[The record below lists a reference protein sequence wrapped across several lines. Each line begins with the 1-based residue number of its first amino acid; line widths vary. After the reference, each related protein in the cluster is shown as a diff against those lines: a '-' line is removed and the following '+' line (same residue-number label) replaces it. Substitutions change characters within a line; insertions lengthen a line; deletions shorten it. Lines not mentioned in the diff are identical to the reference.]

1 MTKLLGS
8 GRRYLF
14 IDLSSESWEVR
25 LFPLDQYRRYLGGE
39 ALAVSL
45 WSSLVG
51 DKVKVDP
58 LGADNPLCIVAGA
71 LTGTTTP
78 CAGHVSIVARS
89 PLTSLL
95 GTASGATSFGYAM
108 KKAGWD
114 ALVIAGS
121 SRRPMVLRVGPSSVE
136 FRTSERLIGL
146 SSEETVDSLNL
157 SSEERVLCIG
167 PAGEKK
173 IPFASIVS
181 DGFCFDRGGLGA
193 VLGSKRIKALVI
205 QEGDF
210 EIDPVNPR
218 VMSEAIGVVEKA
230 VCASDYAQR
239 LRLEGTLGLMDR
251 AMADGFAP
259 VENFSKRTDPRLFHL
274 SGNECRRRFSIDAV
288 DCAQCTMEC
297 RRTVQLPTGAMVL
310 PDYETV
316 AMLGGNLGN
325 FDLALALQWFRQCV
339 HFGLDPISTGNVLGW
354 AMEAQRRGVIGWA
367 SSLAFGRTDT
377 ISLTIELIALRKGI
391 GAQLSRGVRELSDA
405 FGGTEFACHTQGLEM
420 SAFDGRGAW
429 GEALLMGLGESFP
442 SYAEIFY
449 PRFFTKSLG
458 ARVAWAIFHE
468 DLVSSL
474 RALGC
479 CPHAAVPLIFEK
491 PRNAF
496 FGCAMVSQ
504 LMVWFPSL
512 MVKFFSPGL
521 FGRLFL
527 GLSGFEL
534 SDRELLAVGKRTVA
548 MKRRLNVAMGIDSFP
563 AVLPECFTLD
573 PASNHPREE
582 VVPYRRMYLRYLR
595 LRAKDREYRKEL

>member
-14 IDLSSESWEVR
+14 IDLTSETWEVR
-25 LFPLDQYRRYLGGE
+25 LFPLDLYRRYLGGE
-39 ALAVSL
+39 ALAISL

-51 DKVKVDP
+51 DETKVDP

-71 LTGTTTP
+71 LTGTKTP

-95 GTASGATSFGYAM
+95 GTASGSTSFGTAL

-114 ALVIAGS
+114 ALILAGS

-146 SSEETVDSLNL
+146 STEDTVASLNL
-157 SSEERVLCIG
+157 SPAERVLCIG
-167 PAGEKK
+167 PAGENK

-181 DGFCFDRGGLGA
+181 DGACFDRGGLGA

-205 QEGDF
+205 QEGDC
-210 EIDPVNPR
+210 EIEPVNPR
-218 VMSEAIGVVEKA
+218 VMSETIGEVEKT
-230 VCASDYAQR
+230 VCASDYVKR
-239 LRLEGTLGLMDR
+239 MRLEGTLGLMDR
-251 AMADGFAP
+251 AMDEGFAP
-259 VENFSKRTDPRLFHL
+259 VDNFSKRTDPRLFHL
-274 SGNECRRRFSIDAV
+274 SGNECRRRFSINSVA
-288 DCAQCTMEC
+288 CGQGTMEC
-297 RRTVQLPTGAMVL
+297 CRKVQLSTGGMVL

-316 AMLGGNLGN
+316 AVLGSNLGN
-325 FDLALALQWFRQCV
+325 YDLELVLQWFRQCIR
-339 HFGLDPISTGNVLGW
+339 FGLDPISTGNVLGW
-354 AMEAQRRGVIGWA
+354 AMEAQQRGVIGWA
-367 SSLAFGRTDT
+367 SSLAFGRTET

-391 GAQLSRGVRELSDA
+391 GGQLSRGVRELSDA
-405 FGGTEFACHTQGLEM
+405 FGGTEFACHAHGLEL

-429 GEALLMGLGESFP
+429 SEALLTGLGEAFP

-449 PRFFTKSLG
+449 PRFYMRSLG
-458 ARVAWAIFHE
+458 VKVAWAIFHE

-479 CPHAAVPLIFEK
+479 CPHAAIPLIFEK

-496 FGCAMVSQ
+496 FGLAVVSR

-512 MVKFFSPGL
+512 AVRWFSPSQ

-534 SDRELLAVGKRTVA
+534 SDRDLLAVGKRSVA
-548 MKRRLNVAMGIDSFP
+548 MKRRLNVAMGMDSFP
-563 AVLPECFTLD
+563 AVLPERFTLD
-573 PASNHPREE
+573 PASNHPRSEI
-582 VVPYRRMYLRYLR
+582 VPYRRMYLRYLR
-595 LRAKDREYRKEL
+595 LRSRDKEYRKEL

>member
-51 DKVKVDP
+51 DVGNVDP
-58 LGADNPLCIVAGA
+58 LGVDNPLCIVAGA
-71 LTGTTTP
+71 LTGTSTP
-78 CAGHVSIVARS
+78 CAGHISIVARS

-95 GTASGATSFGYAM
+95 ATASGAALFGSAL

-114 ALVIAGS
+114 ALVLSGS

-146 SSEETVDSLNL
+146 STEETVESLNL
-157 SSEERVLCIG
+157 TEQERVLCIG

-173 IPFASIVS
+173 VPFASIVS
-181 DGFCFDRGGLGA
+181 DGTCFDRGGLGA
-193 VLGSKRIKALVI
+193 VLGSKQIKAMVV

-210 EIDPVNPR
+210 EIEAVHPR
-218 VMSEAIGVVEKA
+218 IMSEAIDEVEKT
-230 VCASDYAQR
+230 VCASAYAKR
-239 LRLEGTLGLMDR
+239 LRIEGTLGLMDL

-259 VENFSKRTDPRLFHL
+259 VDNFSKRTDPRLFHL
-274 SGNECRRRFSIDAV
+274 SGDECRRRFSV
-288 DCAQCTMEC
+288 DSVECGQCTMEC
-297 RRTVQLPTGAMVL
+297 RRTVQLSTGSMVL
-310 PDYETV
+310 PDYAAV
-316 AMLGGNLGN
+316 AMLGSNLGN
-325 FDLALALQWFRQCV
+325 YDLVLVLEWYRQCV
-339 HFGLDPISTGNVLGW
+339 LFGLDPVSTGNVLGW
-354 AMEAQRRGVIGWA
+354 AMEAQLRGVIGWA

-405 FGGTEFACHTQGLEM
+405 FGGTEFACHSAGLEL

-429 GEALLMGLGESFP
+429 GEALLMALGEPFP
-442 SYAEIFY
+442 SYAEILF
-449 PRFFTKSLG
+449 PRFFAKGLG
-458 ARVAWAIFHE
+458 AKVAWAVFHE
-468 DLVSSL
+468 DLVSAL

-479 CPHAAVPLIFEK
+479 CPHAAVPLIFER
-491 PRNAF
+491 PHSAF
-496 FGCAMVSQ
+496 FRSAVVSQ
-504 LMVWFPSL
+504 LMVGFPSL

-527 GLSGFEL
+527 GLSGFEF
-534 SDRELLAVGKRTVA
+534 SDRELLAVGKRAVA
-548 MKRRLNVAMGIDSFP
+548 LKRRLNTVMGMDSFP
-563 AVLPECFTLD
+563 SVLPERFILD
-573 PASNHPREE
+573 PASNHLREE

-595 LRAKDREYRKEL
+595 LRARDKEYCKEL